1 MIRQGSKE
9 ACLFS
14 RAAPKKRS
22 TENAIEN
29 DVSLISIIVLPEKA
43 SKRREGLYF
52 GEVLHII

>member
-9 ACLFS
+9 PCLLVGQHQ
-14 RAAPKKRS
+14 KRS